1 MAPKKAKTRHH
12 ASTCFGPPAS
22 LPDIG
27 SLFTYRDILAAVEM
41 QKISEPNESIWSL
54 CCKITPKIKAKWA
67 ETNPL
72 LVVIQDDSI
81 SKKIKKSYETAI
93 LIQRGKAKAKSKKVF
108 LDQLDQLFDILVCQC
123 PIKFCENP
131 DCDKAHCLGGAH
143 ITCSCLRQF
152 KIPTMELMFI
162 LDQRQ
167 KVGLRGGGEMI

>member
-27 SLFTYRDILAAVEM
+27 SLFTYRDIIAAVEM

-54 CCKITPKIKAKWA
+54 CRKITPKIKAKWA

-93 LIQRGKAKAKSKKVF
+93 LIQRGSLEGF
-108 LDQLDQLFDILVCQC
+108 
-123 PIKFCENP
+123 
-131 DCDKAHCLGGAH
+131 
-143 ITCSCLRQF
+143 
-152 KIPTMELMFI
+152 EL
-162 LDQRQ
+162 
-167 KVGLRGGGEMI
+167 